1 MITLN
6 ITNSWNLVD
15 INNIKGRLNVMWLSP
30 EGIGIST
37 RDYSHMT
44 ILNMICEKTNNQ
56 DFWDIEEIK
65 KHNIDDVIQLGK
77 RGKDFPENIKGSN
90 FKLAKLMKNFMI
102 ETKFVR
108 ISGPYRD
115 KEFGG
120 SEYGHASKLLEHR
133 DFVYE
138 YFGEMTTEQSQFVD
152 KIIDKYNLEET
163 EIQVIKYD

>member
-6 ITNSWNLVD
+6 VINDWNLVD
-15 INNIKGRLNVMWLSP
+15 VDNISGRLNVMWLTP
-30 EGIGIST
+30 EGVGIST

-44 ILNMICEKTNNQ
+44 ILNMICEKSNVHN
-56 DFWDIEEIK
+56 FWNVEEIK
-65 KHNIDDVIQLGK
+65 KHNINDVIQLGE

-120 SEYGHASKLLEHR
+120 SKYGHASKLLEHR

-138 YFGEMTTEQSQFVD
+138 YFGEMTPQQEKFISKV
-152 KIIDKYNLEET
+152 IDKYSLEET